1 MFIDNFERIC
11 KIKGLKP
18 TPTLNEC
25 GISPATA
32 TNWTKKRTVIPDG
45 KTIVKLAEYLGVST
59 DYLLLGKEASLTPEE
74 QRLVTNFSALNSDN
88 QIRVLERIETLLETQ
103 VTERELEDKMIYIK
117 HSIYKVSA
125 GRGAELGD
133 YEEWDKIPVPDTPE
147 ARKSDFCLTISG
159 NSMEPIYH
167 NRDIVLVKAQD
178 YVDLGQIGIFT
189 IENNGYI
196 KKFGGDR
203 LISLND
209 EYDDILFSD
218 YTSDDIHCNGLVI
231 GRV

>member
-1 MFIDNFERIC
+1 MDFYQNLKYIC
-11 KIKGLKP
+11 DSNSITVTALLKRLQLSSAYG
-18 TPTLNEC
+18 TNWKK
-25 GISPATA
+25 GISPTLEML
-32 TNWTKKRTVIPDG
+32 I
-45 KTIVKLAEYLGVST
+45 KLSEELDVSI
-59 DYLLLGKEASLTPEE
+59 DYLVLGKEASLTPDE
-74 QRLVTNFSALNSDN
+74 QKLVTNFSSLNQTN
-88 QIRVLERIETLLETQ
+88 KIRILERIDTLLDLQDAENKP
-103 VTERELEDKMIYIK
+103 EIKMITIK

-125 GRGAELGD
+125 GKGYWLED
-133 YEEWDKIPVPDTPE
+133 EYWDTKDVPDTPE
-147 ARKSDFCLTISG
+147 SRKADFCLTIDG

-167 NRDIVLVKAQD
+167 DKDIVLVKSQD
-178 YVDLGQIGIFT
+178 SVDLGQIGIFT

-218 YTSDDIHCNGLVI
+218 YASDDIHCNGLVI

>member
-1 MFIDNFERIC
+1 MDFYQNLKSIC
-11 KIKGLKP
+11 DSKG
-18 TPTLNEC
+18 TN
-25 GISPATA
+25 ISFVLTQCNLSKSYG
-32 TNWTKKRTVIPDG
+32 TNWKK
-45 KTIVKLAEYLGVST
+45 GVSPNLDVLT
-59 DYLLLGKEASLTPEE
+59 ILSKHLDVSLDYLVFGKEAALTPEE
-74 QRLVTNFSALNSDN
+74 QRLITNFLSLNQTN
-88 QIRVLERIETLLETQ
+88 KIRILERIETLLDLQ
-103 VTERELEDKMIYIK
+103 DTENKPKIKMITIK

-125 GRGAELGD
+125 GKGYWLED
-133 YEEWDKIPVPDTPE
+133 EYWDTKDVPDTPE
-147 ARKSDFCLTISG
+147 SRKADFCLTIDG

-167 NRDIVLVKAQD
+167 DKDIVLVKAQD
-178 YVDLGQIGIFT
+178 SVEPGQIGIFT

-218 YTSDDIHCNGLVI
+218 YASDDIHCNGLVI